1 MDSDYTK
8 NDLYSEDVQVH
19 FLKSIDFYLVLN
31 RFLDTYLIRANC
43 IEIIYGFYPYSLSY
57 KYHKVINSLKL

>member
-1 MDSDYTK
+1 MDLGYTG